1 MRFPGVTAGRQ
12 LHIIASGICC
22 CAVAGYLVARAVN
35 VPLTYDEASSFFRYV
50 QGAPLALFDFATATN
65 HLLNSI
71 VSWLAVTA
79 FGHAPWAM
87 RLPNVMAGF
96 VFLTCA
102 ASLTLSTRHRAIGV
116 AGSVLLATNPYL
128 LDYFALSRGYGLAA
142 AMLTVGM
149 VLLLR
154 WCERPAEGERPRDAR
169 LALGVAGAAVAASYS
184 ALPAFVGMVVVAC
197 WRSITAARQSTRA
210 GSPMRASIWTPRAI
224 ALWLLLTAAFSGMVF
239 GRARVLADGVFVP
252 VSLRATGLF
261 EEEIENIL
269 VFRHDATGRLRPVPG
284 AVGGRWEL
292 GPEWAAWDSLV
303 VNLPPSVDRNL
314 ASLDL
319 TIGGQTFRRDHSS
332 PGPWVADDVGP
343 DRVLTTTSDVAWH
356 TTPRTRQYAALYAAL
371 VVIALATCAAGL
383 VLVSHLGATVRV
395 IAPADA
401 RWLSGGVLWVASV
414 TVAPIVL
421 LQRYGELFFG
431 GTSGLV
437 PDMFGTLAA
446 GSFYGGTYHA
456 AQVPLALSALGVC
469 LLAPPVVFALS
480 ARARREPALRRPAV
494 VLAVVCVAALQ
505 AALQHWLFG
514 TPYPFQRTALFLLP
528 LLLLYVV
535 LLADALATF
544 GRVAMVSVSTVL
556 VLLAAGSV
564 WHFLG
569 VANVTHT
576 LDWPSDR
583 STEGLFRLLERRPQA
598 ERRQVDVA
606 RVGVEWQHYPV
617 ARYYAARASM
627 AGPTR
632 YDVTVLPGDG
642 RSLDYVYANA
652 ASDFRRATLVQQ
664 FPASGTAVWHLEP

>member
-1 MRFPGVTAGRQ
+1 VRAPGATAGRQ
-12 LHIIASGICC
+12 LHLAGSGILC

-50 QGAPLALFDFATATN
+50 QGAPVALFDFATATN

-71 VSWLAVTA
+71 LTWLAVA
-79 FGHAPWAM
+79 VFGDAPWAM
-87 RLPNVMAGF
+87 RLPNLMAGF
-96 VFLTCA
+96 GFLTCA
-102 ASLTLSTRHRAIGV
+102 ASLTLLTRHRAIGV
-116 AGSVLLATNPYL
+116 AGCVLLATNPYL

-142 AMLTVGM
+142 ALLTVGM
-149 VLLLR
+149 VLLVR
-154 WCERPAEGERPRDAR
+154 WCERPAQVERPRDAR
-169 LALGVAGAAVAASYS
+169 LALSVAGAAVAASYS

-197 WRSITAARQSTRA
+197 WRSIMAARGSTGA
-210 GSPMRASIWTPRAI
+210 KSLIGASVWTPRAI

-239 GRARVLADGVFVP
+239 GRARVLSAGVFVP

-261 EEEIENIL
+261 EDEIEKIL
-269 VFRHDATGRLRPVPG
+269 VFWRDATGRLQPVPR
-284 AVGGRWEL
+284 AVDGHWEL

-303 VNLPPSVDRNL
+303 VNLPPAVDRNL

-319 TIGGQTFRRDHSS
+319 AIGGQSFRRDHST
-332 PGPWVADDVGP
+332 PGPWVAEDAGP
-343 DRVLTTTSDVAWH
+343 DRVLTTTSDAAWH
-356 TTPRTRQYAALYAAL
+356 TTPLTRRHAALHAAL

-383 VLVSHLGATVRV
+383 VLVSHLGATVGV

-421 LQRYGELFFG
+421 LQSYGELFFG

-437 PDMFGTLAA
+437 PDMFGTLVA
-446 GSFYGGTYHA
+446 GSFYGGTYYA

-469 LLAPPVVFALS
+469 LLAPPVLFALS
-480 ARARREPALRRPAV
+480 ARARREPVLRRPAV

-505 AALQHWLFG
+505 AALQHRLFG

-556 VLLAAGSV
+556 VLLAAGSA
-564 WHFLG
+564 WHFLT
-569 VANVTHT
+569 VANVTHA
-576 LDWPSDR
+576 LDWPSDG
-583 STEGLFRLLERRPQA
+583 STEELFRLLERRPA
-598 ERRQVDVA
+598 SERRQVDLT

-627 AGPTR
+627 TGATR

-642 RSLDYVYANA
+642 RPLDYVYANA
-652 ASDFRRATLVQQ
+652 ASDFRKATRVQQ